1 MNEENVKLRVLDLLK
16 SWGFEPN
23 ELKLEESFTIKFG
36 KNAVKIDSLKP
47 IEESHPRSDILVT
60 KDDKNL
66 FIFELKASNIKIN
79 DDDISQGISYARL
92 TKQITPYVIITNGTD
107 IRIFNAYNNEEL
119 KSNDSDITV
128 RIKEL
133 DYTLS
138 LDLDIQDLQYQ
149 ATKYLIGMSPQ
160 NLAIFCNQQ
169 IESRMDTL
177 RGNNIDSDEKYITEL
192 YVKREMVYDEFE
204 EFLNS
209 DNACF
214 SIVGESGSGKTNL
227 ICDLALE
234 YASDRKPDFLSYF
247 YSCHELYNDI
257 LENIKEDFNL
267 NFVQQNSVEQIIKK
281 LSDISEK
288 KTIIFFDAVDE
299 KNDTDFSIEFNNFV
313 RIAKDNG
320 IKICYTCKDLELE
333 RFVKNRDKS
342 TILAKYAYSCKSDSK
357 NTGVS
362 FSLDNFSDSEYE
374 LIKAQYIEKYNLNT
388 LPKELDYELRN
399 GFMLRIFSEVHKNNR
414 EYKAHNM
421 IEVMEEYLDQK
432 LSKINK
438 TKGDK
443 EKALNTL
450 VETGRYIWENS
461 LGKDINIFPIS
472 YRLSDRISE
481 TKLKENMGLRFDE
494 IISPELFEYK
504 ILQRKNDDDDYESYI
519 SFYYT
524 RFRDFII
531 GFKYLKINN
540 LSDKEFKEKI
550 HDFYSSN
557 IGISIIQWYY
567 NFAPEN
573 HKKIIEQYFI
583 GKIFVF
589 INEYNRLIDKY
600 FKEIKSAIFPNII
613 EKIGIGFVK
622 EPTNP
627 SYFLYPAQH
636 DQDIITIFDNNDK
649 FRKTW
654 QITGGIATSLAI
666 DEETNLKTKAFT
678 RLIEDVYRLLENP
691 YKGGFG
697 GDFYPKYFP
706 KSKLTVQNNQIIL
719 NERLTIWFRQYA
731 EEFNFA
737 QRPIELIGYDMHSS
751 YYHILPLDINNIESK
766 IEELQSKPEKHYK
779 NNLNLKT
786 LESMIN
792 NYKKFSNIVDPVL
805 PEGDIEEKVQMDLP
819 NNKSVEFKK
828 YEYSKSLR
836 NTYISKWF
844 EKKYYAYISLVEENF
859 PKIKHYLPTYYNLPI
874 RINYN
879 IQEHKDEKIFNSL
892 SCGFYYLTLINQKQ
906 NEKIKLLESE
916 NLGNDP
922 NEWFSG
928 SCLMPPYPETIE
940 ENAIKLLGDDLK
952 IAFKEIAEEENIEIP
967 NSYHIPIFMF

>member
-1 MNEENVKLRVLDLLK
+1 MNEENVKLRVLTLLK

-23 ELKLEESFTIKFG
+23 ELKLEESFTLKFG

-47 IEESHPRSDILVT
+47 IEESHPRADILVT

-66 FIFELKASNIKIN
+66 FIFELKASTIKIN
-79 DDDISQGISYARL
+79 DDDIFQGISYARL
-92 TKQITPYVIITNGTD
+92 TRQITPYVIITNGIDT
-107 IRIFNAYNNEEL
+107 RIFNTYNDEEL
-119 KSNDSDITV
+119 KSNDKDVTV
-128 RIKEL
+128 KIKEL
-133 DYTLS
+133 NYSLS
-138 LDLDIQDLQYQ
+138 LDIDIQDLQYQ

-177 RGNNIDSDEKYITEL
+177 RGKNVDSDEKYITEL
-192 YVKREMVYDEFE
+192 YVKRERVYDEFE
-204 EFLNS
+204 EFLKS
-209 DNACF
+209 DKTCF

-234 YASDRKPDFLSYF
+234 YASEEEPNCLSYF

-257 LENIKEDFNL
+257 LTNIKEDFNL
-267 NFVQQNSVEQIIKK
+267 NFLQQHSEEQIIKK

-299 KNDTDFSIEFNNFV
+299 KNDTDFSLEFNNFV
-313 RIAKDNG
+313 RIAKDKG
-320 IKICYTCKDLELE
+320 IKICFTCKDLELE
-333 RFVKNRDKS
+333 RFIKNRDKS
-342 TILAKYAYSCKSDSK
+342 TLLAKHTYSYKIDSG
-357 NTGVS
+357 NTAVS
-362 FSLDNFSDSEYE
+362 FSLDNFSDDEYE
-374 LIKAQYIEKYNLNT
+374 LIKAQYIEKYNLNNV
-388 LPKELDYELRN
+388 PRELDYELRN

-414 EYKAHNM
+414 EYQSHNM
-421 IEVMEEYLDQK
+421 IEVMEEYLNQK

-438 TKGDK
+438 NKGDK

-450 VETGRYIWENS
+450 VETGRHIWENS
-461 LGKDINIFPIS
+461 LGKDINLFPIS

-504 ILQRKNDDDDYESYI
+504 ILQRKQEDGDSYV

-531 GFKYLKINN
+531 GFRYLKINAMV
-540 LSDKEFKEKI
+540 DEEFKEKI
-550 HDFYSSN
+550 SNFYSSN

-567 NFAPEN
+567 NFASKG
-573 HKKIIEQYFI
+573 HKEIIEQYFI
-583 GKIFVF
+583 GKILIF

-600 FKEIKSAIFPNII
+600 FKEIKSAIIPNAI

-622 EPTNP
+622 EPTSP

-636 DQDIITIFDNNDK
+636 DKDIITIFDNHEA

-654 QITGGIATSLAI
+654 QKIGGIATSIVI
-666 DEETNLKTKAFT
+666 DEDTNLKTKAFT

-706 KSKLTVQNNQIIL
+706 KSKLLVQNNQIIL
-719 NERLTIWFRQYA
+719 NERLTTWFRQYA
-731 EEFNFA
+731 EEFNFT
-737 QRPIELIGYDMHSS
+737 QRPIELMGYDMHSS
-751 YYHILPLDINNIESK
+751 FYHILPLGINNIESK
-766 IEELQSKPEKHYK
+766 IKELQAKQDTHQT
-779 NNLNLKT
+779 NNLNLKN
-786 LESMIN
+786 LETMIN
-792 NYKKFSNIVDPVL
+792 NYKKFSNIVEPVL
-805 PEGDIEEKVQMDLP
+805 PEGDIEKKVQMDLQ

-828 YEYSKSLR
+828 YEYSKPLR

-844 EKKYYAYISLVEENF
+844 EKKYYAYIALVEENF
-859 PKIKHYLPTYYNLPI
+859 PKIKDYLPTYYNLPI
-874 RINYN
+874 SINYN
-879 IQEHKDEKIFNSL
+879 IQESRDERIFNSL
-892 SCGFYYLTLINQKQ
+892 SCVFHYQILVKQK
-906 NEKIKLLESE
+906 NKEPIKLIETNSI
-916 NLGNDP
+916 LGDF
-922 NEWFSG
+922 EGWSA
-928 SCLMPPYPETIE
+928 MPPYPETIE
-940 ENAIKLLGDDLK
+940 ENAIKHLRDDLK
-952 IAFKEIAEEENIEIP
+952 IAFEKIAEKEDIEMP
-967 NSYHIPIFMF
+967 SNYHIPIFRL